1 MKSVQQ
7 KSIATRIVDMLEHIR
22 TYRVSAIAIL
32 VINLSMIIGVIFD
45 NWNIFNI
52 MFLYWMESVVIGFF
66 TVFRMMNT
74 KNSLLAKFFFIP
86 SFGISYG
93 FLTFGYGLIV
103 YSIFAMTFM
112 NLQSGENGISI
123 NSYLDG
129 SYLVDVFSGRPELAI
144 PLLFFIINQVYAL
157 RLSVKNENRYN
168 EDEIGEISTT
178 AFARIIKVYLAM
190 LLMGIGVTIVNSF
203 LNSFSVSEKL
213 SEAVSIKITI
223 VMVLLIL
230 TNTAINLNA
239 DKNKN

>member
-1 MKSVQQ
+1 
-7 KSIATRIVDMLEHIR
+7 
-22 TYRVSAIAIL
+22 
-32 VINLSMIIGVIFD
+32 
-45 NWNIFNI
+45 
-52 MFLYWMESVVIGFF
+52 
-66 TVFRMMNT
+66 
-74 KNSLLAKFFFIP
+74 
-86 SFGISYG
+86 
-93 FLTFGYGLIV
+93 
-103 YSIFAMTFM
+103 M